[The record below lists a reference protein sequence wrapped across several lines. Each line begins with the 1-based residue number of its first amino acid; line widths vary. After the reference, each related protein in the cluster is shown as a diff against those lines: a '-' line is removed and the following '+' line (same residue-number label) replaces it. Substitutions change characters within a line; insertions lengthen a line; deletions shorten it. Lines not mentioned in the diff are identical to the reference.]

1 VGRWK
6 IVCPAADADHRSR
19 PGGHDGS
26 VTTEERR
33 TVAER
38 AGDLLTWLVD
48 RLPEQV
54 RRVVPRELIGFGI
67 LGGFTFLID
76 LGLLWALRTWTTL
89 PLPVAVSIAYVIA
102 FGINF
107 VLNRTVNFRSH
118 APVGPQS
125 MRYAVVVACDYGL
138 TLGVTTGLSALGLDF
153 RIARLIAAACV
164 ATFTYTASRFWVFR
178 RKAEPQVHPAGIEER
193 GVDPARS

>member
-1 VGRWK
+1 M
-6 IVCPAADADHRSR
+6 
-19 PGGHDGS
+19 GS
-26 VTTEERR
+26 VRSQERR

-48 RLPEQV
+48 RLPAPV

-76 LGLLWALRTWTTL
+76 LALLWALNTWTQL
-89 PLPVAVSIAYVIA
+89 PLPLTVSIAYVIA
-102 FGINF
+102 FSINF
-107 VLNRTVNFRSH
+107 VLNRKVNFRSH

-125 MRYAVVVACDYGL
+125 LRYAVVVACDYGL
-138 TLGVTTGLSALGLDF
+138 TLGVTTGLSAVGVDF

-178 RKAEPQVHPAGIEER
+178 KRAEPDGQRGNHSGREEPR
-193 GVDPARS
+193 GTSTVS